1 MQEFAQTY
9 RAASDDEI
17 ARLHGQIDSLT
28 EQAQD
33 SLRLEITR
41 RKLNGDDLARLR
53 SQLAEHASRV
63 NQEWKES
70 RKVDASRMATR
81 FAIRVAV
88 VIAAAILAAI
98 IALVHSGH

>member
-1 MQEFAQTY
+1 MQDFALTY

-28 EQAQD
+28 AEARD

-41 RKLNGDDLARLR
+41 RKLSRDDLARLR
-53 SQLAEHASRV
+53 AQLAEHAESV
-63 NQEWKES
+63 NKEWRES
-70 RKVDASRMATR
+70 RRADASRMGKR

-88 VIAAAILAAI
+88 VIAAALIA
-98 IALVHSGH
+98 ALVALVKTTR